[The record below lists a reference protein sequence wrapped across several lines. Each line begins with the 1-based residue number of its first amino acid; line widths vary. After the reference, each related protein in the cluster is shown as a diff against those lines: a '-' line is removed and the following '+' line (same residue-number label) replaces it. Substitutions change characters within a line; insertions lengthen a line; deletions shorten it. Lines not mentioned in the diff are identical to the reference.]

1 VEDFGVVVVG
11 VEAVVGVGGC
21 CLVMVDVGV
30 G

>member
-11 VEAVVGVGGC
+11 EAVVGVGGC